1 MSLFSLS
8 IGLRSLVKETTQTPR
23 LHFKEK
29 LHFETSAVGNWLF
42 VITKIPIRSFD
53 YAIGLLSARVP
64 PSYSSSR
71 NILNLRS
78 KTPWAK
84 SHENG
89 EVHQ

>member
-8 IGLRSLVKETTQTPR
+8 IGLRSLVKETPQTLR
-23 LHFKEK
+23 LHFTKSYI
-29 LHFETSAVGNWLF
+29 FETSAVGNWLF
-42 VITKIPIRSFD
+42 VIAKIPIRSFG
-53 YAIGLLSARVP
+53 YAIGLRSARVP
-64 PSYSSSR
+64 PSYSSSP
-71 NILNLRS
+71 NILNIRS